1 MLIYR
6 NVDDMIG
13 MSDWCII
20 IPIRDNNALKVRV
33 YMRDKKALKG
43 TYQKRYTYYVD
54 RNDLKE
60 IYSYE
65 SLGLAYN
72 ECIKYRKQRCKAFGQ
87 NDFEEG
93 EYTIAN
99 VRYDMQKGGTEN
111 IFEMLTR
118 FELARLKEIKEK
130 DNNDKENEEQLEK
143 TINERYDDWEN
154 LGYDY

>member
-20 IPIRDNNALKVRV
+20 IPIRDNNTLKVRV
-33 YMRDKKALKG
+33 YMRNKKALKG
-43 TYQKRYTYYVD
+43 TYQKRYTYYID

-72 ECIKYRKQRCKAFGQ
+72 KCIKYRKQRCKAFGQ
-87 NDFEEG
+87 NDFEKG

-99 VRYDMQKGGTEN
+99 VTNNVKRTIFRLVLSGIGTATFTFSVPN
-111 IFEMLTR
+111 DFK
-118 FELARLKEIKEK
+118 LAFLV
-130 DNNDKENEEQLEK
+130 
-143 TINERYDDWEN
+143 N
-154 LGYDY
+154 LSLSMSEWFSAYN